1 MNTVVSTDEIRAAA
15 KNQRIFKIAEQLL
28 RDISLKKTVLE
39 FDEIIRYRYIVN
51 VEIESLD
58 QQFL

>member
-1 MNTVVSTDEIRAAA
+1 MNTVVSTDEIRAAG
-15 KNQRIFKIAEQLL
+15 KNRRIFKIAEQLL
-28 RDISLKKTVLE
+28 RHILLKKTVLE

>member
-1 MNTVVSTDEIRAAA
+1 MNTVVSTDEIRAAW
-15 KNQRIFKIAEQLL
+15 KNQRIFKIAQQLL

>member
-1 MNTVVSTDEIRAAA
+1 MNTVVSTDEIRAAG

-51 VEIESLD
+51 VEIESQD

>member
-1 MNTVVSTDEIRAAA
+1 MNTVVSTDEIRAAG

-51 VEIESLD
+51 VEIESQD
-58 QQFL
+58 QFL